1 MPNEHIDAV
10 REHVNR
16 FVWGTIQLQLTTG
29 MRPGE
34 ERLMH
39 LRDIEMSGEVWEYR
53 PQEHKTKHHGRQR
66 LIFIGP
72 KGQQIVKQF
81 LVADRETASKD
92 RRRINCRLSGV
103 EHVFNVLG
111 TMESCPTYFCL
122 SPKVSAIYG
131 VWHLPR
137 WKRIWLPGT
146 LLTQTKLPPRQAR
159 WRAANWNR
167 RRDLVARRGFHPRR
181 VDGVPGNTV

>member
-103 EHVFNVLG
+103 EHVF
-111 TMESCPTYFCL
+111 
-122 SPKVSAIYG
+122 KVHRQKKCASSARARLECFVIN
-131 VWHLPR
+131 
-137 WKRIWLPGT
+137 
-146 LLTQTKLPPRQAR
+146 LLFFVIHREA
-159 WRAANWNR
+159 
-167 RRDLVARRGFHPRR
+167 V
-181 VDGVPGNTV
+181 

>member
-16 FVWGTIQLQLTTG
+16 FVWGMIQLQLATG

-34 ERLMH
+34 VRLMH

-72 KGQQIVKQF
+72 KGQ
-81 LVADRETASKD
+81 
-92 RRRINCRLSGV
+92 
-103 EHVFNVLG
+103 
-111 TMESCPTYFCL
+111 
-122 SPKVSAIYG
+122 
-131 VWHLPR
+131 
-137 WKRIWLPGT
+137 
-146 LLTQTKLPPRQAR
+146 
-159 WRAANWNR
+159 
-167 RRDLVARRGFHPRR
+167 
-181 VDGVPGNTV
+181 